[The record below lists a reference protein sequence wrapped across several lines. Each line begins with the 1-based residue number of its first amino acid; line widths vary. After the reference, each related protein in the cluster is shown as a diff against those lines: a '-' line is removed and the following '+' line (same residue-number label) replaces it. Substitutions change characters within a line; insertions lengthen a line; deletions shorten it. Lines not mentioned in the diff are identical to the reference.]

1 MGSTTGHVCR
11 TCGTKFGVRSGGG
24 FFFDML
30 HCDACGKAQGV
41 GHQELGDIHLRFVKG
56 LGRPYA
62 VARMAMDQRI
72 QQEYPGEPLS
82 RGEYHAAAEATL
94 DPCPCGG
101 RFLYDAP
108 ARCPNCGSTSEM
120 WDRDPKASGGYYD

>member
-1 MGSTTGHVCR
+1 MGTASVQICNGCR
-11 TCGTKFGVRSGGG
+11 TRFEVRAGGG

-30 HCDACGKAQGV
+30 HCAACGKAQGV
-41 GHQELGDIHLRFVKG
+41 THENLGDIHLRFVKG

-62 VARMAMDQRI
+62 VARAAMDRRI

-82 RGEYHAAAEATL
+82 RPEYHAAAEWTL
-94 DPCPCGG
+94 GPCPCGG
-101 RFLYDAP
+101 RFRYDAP

-120 WDRDPKASGGYYD
+120 WAADPNASMGYYD